1 MRFTIRDLFWLV
13 VVVGMGLGWLSSTL
27 SLFRV
32 DSRRSLATMK
42 EMQYRVDEIY
52 RLRMAIEKAGFKV
65 NHTTDQDGRYITVSL
80 ERASE

>member
-1 MRFTIRDLFWLV
+1 
-13 VVVGMGLGWLSSTL
+13 
-27 SLFRV
+27 
-32 DSRRSLATMK
+32 MK